1 MANSDEQV
9 LLGRAK
15 NGDRLALKALVERH
29 QNDVFYLALG
39 LLGQRSEAEDAMQEV
54 MIKAIKA
61 LPRFRGDSG
70 FATWLY
76 RITHNTCLDHI
87 RRQRWSQVT
96 ESMDENPGMAEHW
109 ATPDPADDP
118 GRVTAS
124 AELGRELMAAM
135 DTLTPAERSVFVLRQ
150 FQELSTRETAEV
162 LSRAEGSVKNLLFR
176 AMRKLREA
184 MAEFDD
190 STGHRE
196 ASL

>member
-9 LLGRAK
+9 LLSRAK

-29 QNDVFYLALG
+29 QEDVFYLALG

-87 RRQRWSQVT
+87 RRQRWSKVT
-96 ESMDENPGMAEHW
+96 DSMDENPGLAEQW
-109 ATPDPADDP
+109 QTPDPTDDP

-124 AELGRELMAAM
+124 AELGRELMQAM

-190 STGHRE
+190 SSGHRE